1 MTRAPKGKEI
11 PREEL
16 QALLAAA
23 GPGIGNWSTLNPQ
36 PMDWQSQPKRAT
48 QAGLTHCA
56 EREAV
61 FHREQVER
69 FALENHLGQQCFDE
83 VQQTLDHRSRGDSLP
98 MTSG

>member
-16 QALLAAA
+16 QAYWQQQAQALKLEH
-23 GPGIGNWSTLNPQ
+23 PQPQ

-69 FALENHLGQQCFDE
+69 FCPGKP
-83 VQQTLDHRSRGDSLP
+83 SRAAVL
-98 MTSG
+98 